1 MDKIIQTILQNTSK
15 TAGRASGNT
24 EGFPENQN
32 NTQFAY
38 KKVLLPVSESI
49 CVIRFPRKHKL
60 SKHLRE
66 KESRQEQS
74 QALHSATGGHF
85 WARSSCIASGIHW
98 Q

>member
-1 MDKIIQTILQNTSK
+1 MDKIIQTLILQNTSE

-38 KKVLLPVSESI
+38 KKVSLRVSKSI
-49 CVIRFPRKHKL
+49 CVIRFSRKPKL
-60 SKHLRE
+60 SKHLGE
-66 KESRQEQS
+66 KGVHQEQS

-85 WARSSCIASGIHW
+85 LARSSCIASGIH
-98 Q
+98 